1 MKKTTTAEADLDD
14 VLLLDRRNQGRIL
27 DFLGVS
33 FAPLSPDQLLERIV
47 EKASSNTGYG
57 YLATPNTDH
66 LVRLDADENLKPLYE
81 DAWMNVCDSRIVEA
95 LANFS
100 GLELK
105 ACPGSDLAGQL
116 FEKAIKP
123 EEAITI
129 IGADSE
135 IIEALKAKYGLTNI
149 AWHEPPMGLKNNPEA
164 IAEAAAFI
172 NNNPARFHF
181 ICVGS
186 PQQEMVA
193 RAVLEHPKAKGVG
206 LCLGASLDF
215 LAGRTERA
223 PIWMQKSRL
232 EWLHRLLS
240 EPKRMWKRYLIEG
253 PKIFGIWL
261 GWQANYTRSQ
271 NK

>member
-1 MKKTTTAEADLDD
+1 MKKPIQKPADDD
-14 VLLLDRRNQGRIL
+14 VLLLDRRETNRIL
-27 DFLGVS
+27 DFLGVD
-33 FAPLSPDQLLERIV
+33 FAPLSPEQLLERIV
-47 EKASSNTGYG
+47 EKGSSKSGYG

-66 LVRLDADENLKPLYE
+66 LVRLDNDETLKPLYE
-81 DAWMNVCDSRIVEA
+81 DAWMNVCDSRIIEA

-116 FEKAIKP
+116 FDKAIKP
-123 EEAITI
+123 EEAINI
-129 IGADSE
+129 IGADQE
-135 IIEALKAKYGLTNI
+135 IIDALKAKYNLSNI
-149 AWHEPPMGLKNNPEA
+149 NWHEPPMGLKNKPEA
-164 IAEAAAFI
+164 IKEAAQFI
-172 NNNPARFHF
+172 ANNPARFHF

-193 RAVLEHPKAKGVG
+193 RAVLEYPNAIGVG

-223 PIWMQKSRL
+223 PLWMQKSRL

-261 GWQANYTRSQ
+261 GWQANYTRSR

>member
-1 MKKTTTAEADLDD
+1 MKNAIQNIADEDD
-14 VLLLDRRNQGRIL
+14 VLLLDRRGPNRTL

-33 FAPLSPDQLLERIV
+33 FAPLSQEQLLEIIT
-47 EKASSNTGYG
+47 EKATSKSGYG

-66 LVRLDADENLKPLYE
+66 LVRLDNDADLKPLYE
-81 DAWMNVCDSRIVEA
+81 DAWINVCDSRIIEA
-95 LANFS
+95 LADFS

-116 FEKAIKP
+116 FEKSIKP
-123 EEAITI
+123 EEAVNI

-135 IIEALKAKYGLTNI
+135 IIEALKARYGLLNLNL
-149 AWHEPPMGLKNNPEA
+149 HEPPMGLKNKPEA
-164 IAEAAAFI
+164 IKEAALFI
-172 NNNPARFHF
+172 ATHPARFHF

-193 RAVLEHPKAKGVG
+193 RAVLEHPNAKGVG

-223 PIWMQKSRL
+223 PLWMQKSRL

-253 PKIFGIWL
+253 PKIFAIWL
-261 GWQANYTRSQ
+261 SWQANYTRSL
-271 NK
+271 KK